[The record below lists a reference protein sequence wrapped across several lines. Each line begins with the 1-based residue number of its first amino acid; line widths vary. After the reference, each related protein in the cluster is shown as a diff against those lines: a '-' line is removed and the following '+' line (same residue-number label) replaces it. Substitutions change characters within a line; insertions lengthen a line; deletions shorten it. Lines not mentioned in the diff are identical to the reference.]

1 MTYRERAQAALTH
14 PATFVALATLLL
26 NDLALKWIWQGAWF
40 TGKLSDLAWLV
51 FAAPLLAFALS
62 FAARGNVRAQRWTW
76 RVAYIGLPL
85 LYFAYNSIAPL
96 HDAIMSAFSLAR
108 GTPGA
113 SPFDPTDSIVIPFG
127 SAIAL
132 WIWRRSAAAPKPNL
146 RLRSSAFMAVVASLA
161 TIATSYAP
169 PINGITTICHS
180 DNARGWEASASNA
193 RIVLEEEVRF
203 KLKQQQFEESSSNNT
218 RVVLEEAP
226 MCGGKQVETPRGT
239 FRIQGDRIV
248 RSFGGETETAFTA
261 TVFNKRADTIA
272 IEAATAETLDNAY
285 RIVTINPLS
294 IYYSRKS
301 DEVVAAMGLQGVVVG
316 TADGKWTREGVGRFQ
331 PIDLSVF
338 GRIKNVLTHSK
349 LMSMAFALS
358 GTLTALALLFAG
370 CHKRALTKAIGAIFS
385 IIPFIMAGYAL
396 VNYRVNSIYGKG
408 IIDDLIVGICVFAL
422 MLAAVALSA
431 SHPSRGQLTAA
442 AYGFA
447 GMAALFLFA
456 FFIWMSGAI
465 ELTAAKAYAISAMA
479 VVAIALCVYLR
490 SDPSPPNLWSI
501 LMRRIADLRRQ

>member
-1 MTYRERAQAALTH
+1 MTYRERTQAALTH

-26 NDLALKWIWQGAWF
+26 NDLALKWIWQGAWL

-62 FAARGNVRAQRWTW
+62 FAARDSVAAQRWTW
-76 RVAYIGLPL
+76 RIAYIGLPL
-85 LYFAYNSIAPL
+85 LYLAYNSIAPL

-113 SPFDPTDSIVIPFG
+113 SPFDPTDSVVIPFG
-127 SAIAL
+127 VGIAL
-132 WIWRRSAAAPKPNL
+132 WVWRRSAAAPKPNL
-146 RLRSSAFMAVVASLA
+146 RLRLSALTAVVASFA
-161 TIATSYAP
+161 TIATSYDP
-169 PINGITTICHS
+169 PIHGITTICHS
-180 DNARGWEASASNA
+180 DNARGWEASSSNA
-193 RIVLEEEVRF
+193 RIALEEEVRF
-203 KLKQQQFEESSSNNT
+203 KIKQQQFEEDSSNT

-226 MCGGKQVETPRGT
+226 MCGGNQVETPRGT

-248 RSFGGETETAFTA
+248 RTFGGETETAFTA

-272 IEAATAETLDNAY
+272 IEAATAKTLDNAY
-285 RIVTINPLS
+285 RIVTINPHS
-294 IYYSRKS
+294 IYYSPKS

-316 TADGKWTREGVGRFQ
+316 AADGRWTREGVGRFQ

-349 LMSMAFALS
+349 LVAMALALS

-370 CHKRALTKAIGAIFS
+370 CHKRALTKTIGAIFS

-422 MLAAVALSA
+422 ILAAVALSA
-431 SHPSRGQLTAA
+431 SRPSRGQFTAA
-442 AYGFA
+442 AYGFV

-490 SDPSPPNLWSI
+490 SDPSPPNLWSA
-501 LMRRIADLRRQ
+501 LMRRIAELRRQ

>member
-1 MTYRERAQAALTH
+1 MTYRERTQAALTH

-26 NDLALKWIWQGAWF
+26 NDLALKWIWQGAWL

-51 FAAPLLAFALS
+51 FAVPLLAFALS
-62 FAARGNVRAQRWTW
+62 FAARGNVAAQRWTW

-85 LYFAYNSIAPL
+85 LYLAYNSIAPL
-96 HDAIMSAFSLAR
+96 HDTIMSAFSLAR
-108 GTPGA
+108 GTHGA
-113 SPFDPTDSIVIPFG
+113 SPFDPTDSVVIPFG
-127 SAIAL
+127 VGIAL
-132 WIWRRSAAAPKPNL
+132 WVWRRSAAAPKPNL
-146 RLRSSAFMAVVASLA
+146 RLRLSALTAVVASLA
-161 TIATSYAP
+161 TIATSYDP
-169 PINGITTICHS
+169 PIHGITTICHS
-180 DNARGWEASASNA
+180 DNARGWEASSSNA

-203 KLKQQQFEESSSNNT
+203 KIKQQQFEEDSSNT
-218 RVVLEEAP
+218 RVVLEETP
-226 MCGGKQVETPRGT
+226 MCGGNQVETPRGT

-248 RSFGGETETAFTA
+248 RTFGGETETAFTA

-285 RIVTINPLS
+285 RIVTINPHS
-294 IYYSRKS
+294 IYYSPKS

-316 TADGKWTREGVGRFQ
+316 TANGKWTREGVGRFQ

-349 LMSMAFALS
+349 LVAMALGLS

-431 SHPSRGQLTAA
+431 SRPSRGQFTAA
-442 AYGFA
+442 AYGFV

-490 SDPSPPNLWSI
+490 SDPSPLNLWSA
-501 LMRRIADLRRQ
+501 LVRRIAELRRQ

>member
-14 PATFVALATLLL
+14 PATFVALAILLL
-26 NDLALKWIWQGAWF
+26 NDLALKWIWQGAWL

-62 FAARGNVRAQRWTW
+62 FAARGSVAAQRWAW

-85 LYFAYNSIAPL
+85 LYLAYNSIAPL

-113 SPFDPTDSIVIPFG
+113 SPFDPTDSVVIPFG
-127 SAIAL
+127 VGIAL
-132 WIWRRSAAAPKPNL
+132 WVWRRSATAPKPNL
-146 RLRSSAFMAVVASLA
+146 RLRLSALTAVVASLA

-169 PINGITTICHS
+169 PLNGITTICHS
-180 DNARGWEASASNA
+180 DNARGWEAFDSISGGEPIIPSSEEPNAASDD
-193 RIVLEEEVRF
+193 
-203 KLKQQQFEESSSNNT
+203 
-218 RVVLEEAP
+218 AP
-226 MCGGKQVETPRGT
+226 ICGEKQVETPRGT

-248 RSFGGETETAFTA
+248 RTFGGETETAFTA

-272 IEAATAETLDNAY
+272 IEAATAETLDNAF
-285 RIVTINPLS
+285 RIVTINPHS
-294 IYYSRKS
+294 IYYSPKS

-349 LMSMAFALS
+349 LVAMALGLS

-370 CHKRALTKAIGAIFS
+370 CHKRTLTKAIGAIFS

-408 IIDDLIVGICVFAL
+408 IIDDLIVRICVFAL

-431 SHPSRGQLTAA
+431 SRPSRGQFTAA

-490 SDPSPPNLWSI
+490 SDPSPPNLWSM
-501 LMRRIADLRRQ
+501 LMRRIAELRRQ

>member
-1 MTYRERAQAALTH
+1 MTYRERTQAALTH

-26 NDLALKWIWQGAWF
+26 NDLALKWIWQGAWL

-62 FAARGNVRAQRWTW
+62 FAARGNVAAQRWTW
-76 RVAYIGLPL
+76 RIAYIGLPL
-85 LYFAYNSIAPL
+85 LYLAYNSIAPL

-113 SPFDPTDSIVIPFG
+113 SPFDPTDSVVIPFG
-127 SAIAL
+127 VGIAL
-132 WIWRRSAAAPKPNL
+132 WVWRRSAAAPKPNM
-146 RLRSSAFMAVVASLA
+146 RLRFGVLMAVCASLA

-169 PINGITTICHS
+169 PIHGIVSICAS
-180 DNARGWEASASNA
+180 DNARGWQA
-193 RIVLEEEVRF
+193 
-203 KLKQQQFEESSSNNT
+203 SSSNT
-218 RVVLEEAP
+218 RVVTEEVP

-248 RSFGGETETAFTA
+248 RTFGGETETAFTA

-272 IEAATAETLDNAY
+272 IEAATAETLDNAF
-285 RIVTINPLS
+285 RIVTINPHS
-294 IYYSRKS
+294 IYYSPKS

-349 LMSMAFALS
+349 LVAMALGMSGA
-358 GTLTALALLFAG
+358 LTALALLFAG
-370 CHKRALTKAIGAIFS
+370 CHKRALTKIIGAIFS
-385 IIPFIMAGYAL
+385 IMPLIMVGYAL
-396 VNYRVNSIYGKG
+396 VGYEVNSIYGKG
-408 IIDDLIVGICVFAL
+408 IGDDLIVGICVFAL
-422 MLAAVALSA
+422 LIAAVALSA
-431 SHPSRGQLTAA
+431 SHPSRGQFAAA

-490 SDPSPPNLWSI
+490 SDPSPPNLWSA
-501 LMRRIADLRRQ
+501 LMRRIAELRQQ

>member
-1 MTYRERAQAALTH
+1 MTYRERTQAALTH

-26 NDLALKWIWQGAWF
+26 NDLALKWIWQGAWL

-51 FAAPLLAFALS
+51 FAVPLLAFALS
-62 FAARGNVRAQRWTW
+62 FAARGIVAAQRWTW
-76 RVAYIGLPL
+76 RIAYIGLPL
-85 LYFAYNSIAPL
+85 LYLAYNSIAPL

-113 SPFDPTDSIVIPFG
+113 SPFDPTDSMVIPFG
-127 SAIAL
+127 VGIAL
-132 WIWRRSAAAPKPNL
+132 WVWRRSAAVPNPNL
-146 RLRSSAFMAVVASLA
+146 RLRLSALTAVVASLA

-169 PINGITTICHS
+169 PIHGITTICHS
-180 DNARGWEASASNA
+180 DNARGWEASSSNA

-203 KLKQQQFEESSSNNT
+203 KIKQQQFEEDSSNT
-218 RVVLEEAP
+218 RVVLEETP
-226 MCGGKQVETPRGT
+226 MCGGNQVETPRGT

-248 RSFGGETETAFTA
+248 RTFGGETETAFTA

-294 IYYSRKS
+294 IYYSSKS

-316 TADGKWTREGVGRFQ
+316 TADGRWTREGVGRFQ

-349 LMSMAFALS
+349 LVAMALGLS

-385 IIPFIMAGYAL
+385 IMPFIMVGYAL
-396 VNYRVNSIYGKG
+396 GNYRVNSIYGKG

-422 MLAAVALSA
+422 LIAAVALSA
-431 SHPSRGQLTAA
+431 SRPSRGQFTAA

-490 SDPSPPNLWSI
+490 SDPSPPNLWSA
-501 LMRRIADLRRQ
+501 LMRRIAELRRQ